1 MNVARTGRR
10 RALVLRLVAAL
21 ACVALIVVGG
31 AAGAQ
36 HVPPGKKGKPDPR
49 TQPQQGALSKRVAEK
64 LSAANDLL
72 QKDKYDEA
80 LAIIDELAGRSKLD
94 PLEVAQIHRF
104 RGYILLSKGQMDQ
117 VPAEF
122 QKSLDQHALDP
133 LAEQQMTYSLAQI
146 YTQLG
151 KYDEA
156 LGLINAWFEGET
168 EPKPDAYHLKAM
180 ILVQQEKFKEAL
192 PPLKTAI
199 ENEPNP
205 KESWVQLLVAVYSQ
219 LQDFPNVAATLQK
232 LISMSPQKKQYWT
245 QLAAVQNLL
254 DREAG
259 ALATLQ
265 LAHTAKLLSDDRE
278 FRQLARLLF
287 LREMPFQCA
296 KAIEEGLKGGQV
308 KEDADS
314 YRLMSNCLI
323 AAREHESALAPLEKA
338 GELAPDGEMYMLLG
352 QMHLQRD
359 RFADALDALDKALAK
374 AKPEQRG
381 SVQLLVG
388 VAQMG
393 SKRFDDAQRSFQAAS
408 TDKKVHDAAESYLK
422 FLGEERLRK
431 EQEDMVK
438 QAKAAADAEGDG
450 GSGGKS
456 L

>member
-1 MNVARTGRR
+1 MARTGRL
-10 RALVLRLVAAL
+10 RALALRLVAAL
-21 ACVALIVVGG
+21 ACVALLVVGG

-36 HVPPGKKGKPDPR
+36 HAPPGKKGKPDSKS
-49 TQPQQGALSKRVAEK
+49 TPQQGALSKRVAEK
-64 LSAANDLL
+64 LTAANELL
-72 QKDKYDEA
+72 QQDKYDEA

-104 RGYILLSKGQMDQ
+104 RGYILLSKGQTDQ

-151 KYDEA
+151 KYDDA
-156 LGLINAWFEGET
+156 LALINSWFEGET

-192 PPLKTAI
+192 APAKTAV
-199 ENEPNP
+199 ESDPNP
-205 KESWVQLLVAVYSQ
+205 RESWVQLLVAIYSN
-219 LQDFPNVAATLQK
+219 LQDYPNVAATLQK

-245 QLAAVQNLL
+245 QLAAVQNLI

-278 FRQLARLLF
+278 YRQLARLLF

-296 KAIEEGLKGGQV
+296 KAVEEGIKGGQV
-308 KEDADS
+308 KEDAES

-323 AAREHESALAPLEKA
+323 AAREHDMALAPLEKA
-338 GELAPDGEMYMLLG
+338 GELAADGEMYMLLG

-359 RFADALDALDKALAK
+359 KFGDALAALEKALAK

-381 SVQLLVG
+381 AVELLIG

-393 SKRFDDAQRSFQAAS
+393 SQHFDDAQRSFQAAS
-408 TDKKVHDAAESYLK
+408 ADKKTHDAAESYLK
-422 FLGEERLRK
+422 FLNDQRLRK
-431 EQEDMVK
+431 QQEQMLQ

-450 GSGGKS
+450 GSGKS

>member
-1 MNVARTGRR
+1 VARTGRF
-10 RALVLRLVAAL
+10 RALALRLVAAL
-21 ACVALIVVGG
+21 ACVALLFVAG

-36 HVPPGKKGKPDPR
+36 QHKKGKPDPK
-49 TQPQQGALSKRVAEK
+49 TTPQQGALGKRVAEK
-64 LSAANDLL
+64 LAAANELL
-72 QKDKYDEA
+72 QQDKYDDA

-122 QKSLDQHALDP
+122 QKSLEQHALDP

-151 KYDEA
+151 KYDDA
-156 LGLINAWFEGET
+156 LALINAWFEGET

-308 KEDADS
+308 KEDAES

-323 AAREHESALAPLEKA
+323 AAREHESALEPLEKA
-338 GELAPDGEMYMLLG
+338 GELSPDGEMYMLLG

-359 RFADALDALDKALAK
+359 RFAPALDALEKALAK

-381 SVQLLVG
+381 SVQLLIG

-393 SKRFDDAQRSFQAAS
+393 SERFDDAQRAFQAAS
-408 TDKKVHDAAESYLK
+408 ADKKVHDAAESYLK
-422 FLGEERLRK
+422 FLNEQRLRK
-431 EQEDMVK
+431 EQEQMVQ
-438 QAKAAADAEGDG
+438 QAKAAQDAEGDG
-450 GSGGKS
+450 GKS